1 MNKPFAV
8 EGLAN
13 DPTRW
18 MTIHTKGKQSTIF
31 QNIDYGIE
39 DGPSPPSKITIP
51 PLPRSSH
58 LSLHLRHLP
67 DRAHRY
73 SIRRTQID
81 LPTPPRTVYLL
92 VLPSKHDYPP
102 VPIDSDLQPG
112 PPTQHTHP
120 DILHQM
126 TDYIAA
132 SLVAGGEWN
141 LVDVGNWDMGM
152 VVFDPFL
159 TAVVDGL
166 SGMEGCPALLREIF
180 NPTQQKWSLI
190 GRTLVQS
197 LGRLGVA
204 GKEAGRLIK
213 NVKSVSIKEYRE
225 IVGEE
230 SWELIVG

>member
-1 MNKPFAV
+1 M
-8 EGLAN
+8 
-13 DPTRW
+13 
-18 MTIHTKGKQSTIF
+18 
-31 QNIDYGIE
+31 
-39 DGPSPPSKITIP
+39 
-51 PLPRSSH
+51 
-58 LSLHLRHLP
+58 
-67 DRAHRY
+67 
-73 SIRRTQID
+73 
-81 LPTPPRTVYLL
+81 
-92 VLPSKHDYPP
+92 
-102 VPIDSDLQPG
+102 
-112 PPTQHTHP
+112 
-120 DILHQM
+120 
-126 TDYIAA
+126 
-132 SLVAGGEWN
+132 
-141 LVDVGNWDMGM
+141 DVGNWDMGM